1 MKKFSMLVIASI
13 IILSSCEQEID
24 EVMEPSVVLEIQ
36 TASSINSTF
45 DCYQEMTIG
54 LGEDFTGTAC
64 SICSSFSANPG
75 ETITVY
81 GVAYFHDANIQTFE
95 NLDYNIIWTMVE
107 GNANFTP
114 TDDPR
119 MIQLQMPEAFDKV
132 VIKLENLASNGLAVS
147 EFLTIRN
154 ATQPI
159 EIGDPGQAGRVI
171 HDKGVRSDEWQFMET
186 TQFFVG
192 SNNTDDRFEMAWG
205 TLDQRTGIESTEI
218 GTGKANT
225 VALVNHFL
233 DPENQTNQANT
244 LSAWIASEHSQNGFS
259 DWHIPSLE
267 EAKILIQNNETL
279 SEDPNETQRLFIWT
293 STEVDADHAFAIDLF
308 TGEVS
313 VEEKNE
319 KLKTIGV
326 RYF

>member
-1 MKKFSMLVIASI
+1 MKKFSMMMIASI

-24 EVMEPSVVLEIQ
+24 DIIEPSNDLEIQ
-36 TASSINSTF
+36 LESTINSTF
-45 DCYQEMTIG
+45 DCYQEMTTG
-54 LGEDFTGTAC
+54 LGQDFTGTAC
-64 SICSSFSANPG
+64 SVCSNFSALPG
-75 ETITVY
+75 ESITVY
-81 GVAYFHDANIQTFE
+81 GVAYFHDANINTFE
-95 NLDYNIIWTMVE
+95 NLDYNIIWTVVE
-107 GNANFTP
+107 GNATFTP
-114 TDDPR
+114 GEDPR
-119 MIQLQMPEAFDKV
+119 TIQLQMPEAFDKI

-171 HDKGVRSDEWQFMET
+171 HDKGAPSDGWQFIET
-186 TQFFVG
+186 TQFFIG
-192 SNNTDDRFEMAWG
+192 SNDTNDRFSMAWG
-205 TLDQRTGIESTEI
+205 TLDQRTRIESTEI
-218 GTGKANT
+218 GTGKLNT
-225 VALVNHFL
+225 MALINHFL
-233 DPENQTNQANT
+233 DPENQTIEANT

-267 EAKILIQNNETL
+267 EAKILIQHNGTL
-279 SEDPNETQRLFIWT
+279 SEDPNETQRIYIWT
-293 STEVDADHAFAIDLF
+293 STEVDADHAFAIDLY

-313 VEEKNE
+313 VELKNE